1 MKGREGFFMT
11 GNEQSNLKRLLI
23 VDDDEG
29 TVFGYTRYFRRA
41 GFSVES
47 ADDLASG
54 IKRLADEGFDAV
66 IFDVCL
72 PDGNA
77 IDVIPDL
84 RARNK
89 TIKIFVVS
97 GLTDPAVEKAALEAG
112 ADKFLVKPLSVED
125 LCAQI
130 AGAFAPAP

>member
-1 MKGREGFFMT
+1 MECNR
-11 GNEQSNLKRLLI
+11 SSDSKRLLI
-23 VDDDEG
+23 VDDDEA
-29 TVFGYTRYFRRA
+29 TVFGYLRYFRRS

-47 ADDLASG
+47 TDDLASG
-54 IKRLADEGFDAV
+54 MEKLTDSGFDAV

-77 IDVIPDL
+77 LDVIPDL

-89 TIKIFVVS
+89 AIKIFVVS
-97 GLTDPAVEKAALEAG
+97 GLSDPALEKAALGGG
-112 ADKFLVKPLSVED
+112 ADKFLCKPLSIDE

-130 AGAFAPAP
+130 AGEFTPGA

>member
-1 MKGREGFFMT
+1 MT
-11 GNEQSNLKRLLI
+11 RDKPSGVKRLLI

-29 TVFGYTRYFRRA
+29 TVFGYTLFFRRA

-47 ADDLASG
+47 ADDLAAG
-54 IKRLADEGFDAV
+54 MEKLADDGFDAV
-66 IFDVCL
+66 IFDVRL

-77 IDVIPDL
+77 IDAIPAL

-97 GLTDPAVEKAALEAG
+97 GLDDPEVGTAALGAG
-112 ADKFLVKPLSVED
+112 ADKFLVKPLSVEE
-125 LCAQI
+125 LCARI
-130 AGAFAPAP
+130 AAAFAPGA